1 MHPRYFNLTM
11 ESTVDVRGLLENI
24 LGEQISRLLASKHI
38 DKSEIDDLTR
48 ALKDSQLLP
57 EQIEEDLAKELSSI
71 CNLRYESANAAS
83 HRLQGFGWSLQH
95 MQEHMERVLKSKLE
109 HLGTVLR
116 TKKKIDISAPL
127 SFKTAMQKHLELDI

>member
-1 MHPRYFNLTM
+1 M

-24 LGEQISRLLASKHI
+24 LGEQISRLLASKHV

-48 ALKDSQLLP
+48 ALKESQLLP
-57 EQIEEDLAKELSSI
+57 DQIEEDLAKELSSI
-71 CNLRYESANAAS
+71 CNLRYEMANSAS
-83 HRLQGFGWSLQH
+83 HRLQGFGWSVKH

-116 TKKKIDISAPL
+116 TKRKIDVSAPL
-127 SFKTAMQKHLELDI
+127 SFKDAMQKHLEIN